1 MRLNRIAEVLAFQ
14 FDYVIYCFRDT
25 ELQAHGID
33 SPEDNEIKVVCYFSA
48 LYTDTVGRLH

>member
-25 ELQAHGID
+25 ELQAQGID
-33 SPEDNEIKVVCYFSA
+33 SPEDNEIKVVLFFCSIH
-48 LYTDTVGRLH
+48 RHCR